1 MLLSIEV
8 LLFLVSQLLLV
19 IAYGVVVHDVL
30 AESGVGDGVGLNVFL
45 PNVIVFPLMLLGR

>member
-1 MLLSIEV
+1 MTFQMLFTIEI

-30 AESGVGDGVGLNVFL
+30 AESGVGNGVGLNVFF
-45 PNVIVFPLMLLGR
+45 PNMIIFL